1 MENRKNKN
9 EQVTNVLLG
18 KTKLTNTKVVTVWLF
33 TIAAMAAL
41 VIAQDSPA
49 DERAVV
55 LDKTAPASFDT
66 STPADE
72 PNPDSAESL
81 EETLTGQAI
90 QSITFNKDMSVRD
103 ALRFLA
109 LKYQKNIVP
118 TSKVDGPITITNLYD
133 VTFEEALQAILGT
146 NKYEIQ
152 GNFIKV
158 YTAEEFQT
166 DKTRM
171 SHEVVTLHYIAA
183 AEAEKLIGPLL
194 SDYGKIATTTPAQ
207 TDTTAGKGG
216 DTLAIRDRLVISDC
230 PENIEKIKET
240 IESID
245 IMPPQV
251 LIEVTMLEAK
261 LDETTQFGIDLNTI
275 NGVAVTKPGGTGGDG
290 IMTDLFA
297 GSILG
302 ATGLTV
308 GLTMD
313 HVNVFIRALESITD
327 TTVLANPKI
336 LALNKQAG
344 TLLIGEKIGYLTIT
358 SVSDGGTAIQ
368 EVKFL
373 EVGTRLSFRPFICD
387 DGYIRMEI
395 NPKQSEGDT
404 TLKGDFVLP
413 EETTT
418 ELSTNI
424 MVKDGQ
430 TIVMGGLFREKTS
443 LGRSQV
449 PVLGDVPILGE
460 VFKKTDDQSIRTEL
474 IVLITPHIINDPEQA
489 NGDERM
495 QDVRR
500 LAHQAR
506 KSITWLSRAR
516 RAEDRYAKAVEY
528 YTEGNLDAAM
538 SELDWTFE
546 SNRGFLDIERLRER
560 IITECQP
567 DNVDRIERIMLEI
580 IEHEESEKWIRR
592 KNHRL
597 TGPAGADWPRPEQK
611 KYLAEVRKNRG
622 TILC

>member
-1 MENRKNKN
+1 MENRKNRN
-9 EQVTNVLLG
+9 EQATNVLLG

-55 LDKTAPASFDT
+55 LDKTALASFGT

-72 PNPDSAESL
+72 PNPGSAESL
-81 EETLTGQAI
+81 EEALRGHAI

-133 VTFEEALQAILGT
+133 VTFEEALQAILGA

-158 YTAEEFQT
+158 YTAEEFQA

-171 SHEVVTLHYIAA
+171 VHEVITLHYIAA
-183 AEAEKLIGPLL
+183 AEAEKLIGPLM
-194 SDYGKIATTTPAQ
+194 SDYGKIAATTPAQ

-216 DTLAIRDRLVISDC
+216 DTLAIRDRLVISDY
-230 PENIEKIKET
+230 PENMDAIKGT
-240 IESID
+240 IESVD
-245 IMPPQV
+245 IMPPQI

-261 LDETTQFGIDLNTI
+261 LDETTKFGIDF
-275 NGVAVTKPGGTGGDG
+275 D
-290 IMTDLFA
+290 
-297 GSILG
+297 ILG
-302 ATGLTV
+302 LTTGTPGTVALGDDAISVGGFTSGITTGLSV
-308 GLTMD
+308 GIVKD
-313 HVNVFIRALESITD
+313 HVRLFIRAIEDITD

-358 SVSDGGTAIQ
+358 SVSDGGTAVQ

-387 DGYIRMEI
+387 NGYIRMEI

-404 TLKGDFVLP
+404 AVKGGFVLP

-449 PVLGDVPILGE
+449 PVLGDIPVLGE

-500 LAHQAR
+500 LAHKAR

-528 YTEGNLDAAM
+528 YTEGNLEAAM

-546 SNRGFLDIERLRER
+546 SNRTFLDVERLRER
-560 IITECQP
+560 IIAESQP

-592 KNHRL
+592 
-597 TGPAGADWPRPEQK
+597 
-611 KYLAEVRKNRG
+611 
-622 TILC
+622 